1 MKASMMLYAFLRDVE
16 GLRLKPYP
24 DGGGLLT
31 CGYGH
36 LLRPGEAPNGC
47 TEAQAERWLV
57 EDIQQAEESYTR
69 LVKIPLEQ
77 HEADAVLSWIFNVGE
92 EKIQH
97 NGTNSLR
104 LLNSGN
110 REGFSD
116 ILLKWN
122 KVRVNGELVES
133 KGLTARRKKERAMF
147 LGEVV
152 HGG

>member
-1 MKASMMLYAFLRDVE
+1 
-16 GLRLKPYP
+16 
-24 DGGGLLT
+24 
-31 CGYGH
+31 
-36 LLRPGEAPNGC
+36 
-47 TEAQAERWLV
+47 V